1 MDINNFKIKL
11 EFTIEE
17 INMVFKF
24 LGSNPYDQV
33 AGLIDELK
41 RQIDPQL
48 IPLEDLDYP
57 DDINKESTDHPF
69 G

>member
-1 MDINNFKIKL
+1 MNINDFRIKL
-11 EFTIEE
+11 EFNVEE

-48 IPLEDLDYP
+48 IPLEEVDTP
-57 DDINKESTDHPF
+57 EDINKESTDHPF